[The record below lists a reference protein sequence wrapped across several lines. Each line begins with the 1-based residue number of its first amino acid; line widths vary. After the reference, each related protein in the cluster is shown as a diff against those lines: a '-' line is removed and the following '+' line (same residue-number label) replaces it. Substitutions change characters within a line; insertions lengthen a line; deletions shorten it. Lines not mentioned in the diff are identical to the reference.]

1 MLANYIKV
9 SYRNF
14 VKHKSYT
21 LINILGLS
29 IGIASFVFI
38 SMFVVSEMNYDRYH
52 KYANQTYRIGIKGK
66 INGNTI
72 NQAVTSAPMA
82 GALLK
87 EFKGVK
93 YATRIVNYRGWL
105 VRYNQLKF
113 NEDRFFFADSSFFNI
128 FSVPMLLGNPLTALS
143 EPNNVVIS
151 EETARRYFGKENPLG
166 KLIRIDSDTIFF
178 KVTGVVRIPHNSHF
192 TFDFLAS
199 LSSVKWVNQNNWLN
213 HFFFTYVVLDEGYSS
228 KTFTED
234 LNTKIIK
241 KYVVPQLEE
250 MTRKSVDDFSKE
262 GNTFEYFTQRITNI
276 HLYSNLEYELGEN
289 INASSIFIFVFAA
302 ILLLVIASINFMN
315 LATAR
320 SATRAKEVGLRKV
333 MGSSR
338 MQLIL
343 QFIIES
349 VFLSFVALLIALVLV
364 EVFTPAFQKLV
375 NEQISLSLLF
385 KPGFIFGMI
394 LVSAITGILAGSY
407 PAFILA
413 SYNPLLTLKGDL
425 RSNSNSPKLRNIL
438 VVSQFAATIFL
449 ILCTFTIYRQLNFM
463 TNYNLGF
470 VKDQVLVIKRSKGL
484 ETKFDAFS
492 ESLKKNPEI
501 YGVARATHIPGKG
514 FMNNAFFPENDPN
527 KTYFLNQSIASEGF
541 AETLKLKLV
550 SGRFFSKKH
559 KGDSLACVI
568 NKAAETYLKLGSP
581 LGHIIYMPRKE
592 KRIPFTIVGVV
603 EDFNF
608 KSLQY
613 SIGPAVIT
621 NMRNNFDGYIL
632 VRLNTREMSK
642 NIDFIRK
649 TWEKYN
655 VDYPLDYFW
664 LDTDF
669 NKQYNTEKLIAS
681 LFFAFSILSIFIAC
695 LGLLGLIAFTSLRRT
710 KEIGIRKAMGASFYA
725 IILMLIRDSIKPVI
739 ISLLIA
745 WPVTYFVVQQWL
757 QKYSFHIRTN
767 YQDFIYSAMIA
778 VTIAI
783 LTVSFQ
789 AIKAAVKNPAES
801 IRYE

>member
-1 MLANYIKV
+1 
-9 SYRNF
+9 
-14 VKHKSYT
+14 
-21 LINILGLS
+21 
-29 IGIASFVFI
+29 
-38 SMFVVSEMNYDRYH
+38 MNYDRYH
-52 KYANQTYRIGIKGK
+52 KYANQTFRIGIKGK
-66 INGNTI
+66 INGNAL
-72 NQAVTSAPMA
+72 NQAVTSAPMG

-105 VRYNQLKF
+105 VRYNHLKF

-128 FSVPMLLGNPLTALS
+128 FSVPMLLGNPLTALDK
-143 EPNNVVIS
+143 PNSVVIS
-151 EETARRYFGKENPLG
+151 EETAKRYFGNENPLG
-166 KLIRIDSDTIFF
+166 KQLRIDSDTFFF
-178 KVTGVVRIPHNSHF
+178 KITGVVRIPHNSHF
-192 TFDFLAS
+192 KFDFLGS
-199 LSSVKWVNQNNWLN
+199 LSSIKWNNQKNWLN
-213 HFFFTYVVLDEGYSS
+213 HYFFTYVVLEEGYSS
-228 KTFTED
+228 KAFTKD
-234 LNTKIIK
+234 MNTKIIQ

-250 MTRKSVDDFSKE
+250 MTRKSADDFSKE

-289 INASSIFIFVFAA
+289 ISASSIFIFVFAA
-302 ILLLVIASINFMN
+302 ILLLVIAAINFMN

-320 SATRAKEVGLRKV
+320 STTRAKEVGLRKV
-333 MGSSR
+333 LGSNQK
-338 MQLIL
+338 QLVF
-343 QFIIES
+343 QFLIES
-349 VFLSFVALLIALVLV
+349 VFLSFVALLIAFVLV
-364 EVFTPAFQKLV
+364 EIFTPAFQSLV
-375 NEQISLSLLF
+375 NEQISISLLF
-385 KPGFIFGMI
+385 KPAFIAGMV
-394 LVSAITGILAGSY
+394 LVSVIIGILAGTY

-413 SYNPLLTLKGDL
+413 SYDPLRTLKGDL

-470 VKDQVLVIKRSKGL
+470 AKDQVLVIKRSKGM
-484 ETKFDAFS
+484 ETKFDNFS
-492 ESLKKNPEI
+492 EDLRKNPEI
-501 YGVARATHIPGKG
+501 YGVAKATHIPGKG
-514 FMNNAFFPENDPN
+514 FMNNAFFPEHDLN
-527 KTYFLNQSIASEGF
+527 KAYFLNQSIASDGF
-541 AETLKLKLV
+541 AETLKLKLI

-559 KGDSLACVI
+559 IGDSLACII
-568 NKAAETYLKLGSP
+568 NKAAETYLKLPSP
-581 LGHIIYMPRKE
+581 IGHILYMPVKE

-608 KSLQY
+608 KSLHY
-613 SIGPAVIT
+613 SIEPAIIT

-632 VRLNTREMSK
+632 VRLNTKDISK
-642 NIDFIRK
+642 NIAFIKR

-655 VDYPLDYFW
+655 VEYPFDYFW
-664 LDTDF
+664 LNSDF
-669 NKQYNTEKLIAS
+669 NKQYNSEKLIAS

-725 IILMLIRDSIKPVI
+725 IILMLIRDSIRPVI

-745 WPVTYFVVQQWL
+745 WPLAYFAVQQWL
-757 QKYSFHIRTN
+757 HKYSFHIGTN
-767 YQDFIYSAMIA
+767 YLDFLLSALIA
-778 VTIAI
+778 IIIAI

-789 AIKAAVKNPAES
+789 AIKAAVKNPADS